1 MTSIDDEN
9 QTTPSPLHE
18 TKVSK
23 QTVVLSRKPLTSQEN
38 KTHGTKLAFTT
49 TSIDNRLV
57 LNYLIYFLDQIK
69 DKKVQFGVAV

>member
-9 QTTPSPLHE
+9 QTISSPPHV

-38 KTHGTKLAFTT
+38 KTPGTKLAFTT
-49 TSIDNRLV
+49 TSIDNRLDLTIECIFLIR
-57 LNYLIYFLDQIK
+57 LNIKSLIC
-69 DKKVQFGVAV
+69 